1 MAAYGRYLL
10 NVGVDVST
18 AAVYGQLSSFAC
30 FPPLAVSPNVRGES

>member
-30 FPPLAVSPNVRGES
+30 FPPLAVSPNVRGET